1 MKNQKKIKKRG
12 FTLIETLIILGVLAI
27 LGTITAI
34 VINPIERLRTARDT
48 NRFADL
54 RSVQKTLSLFKID
67 NPNLS
72 FGSSSVVYVSLPDTD
87 PNCSSWDLPPLP
99 SGWSYSCKDQTN
111 YKKVDG
117 TGWIPVNLTVSTS
130 NLGSGLSIL
139 PVDSANNSNNYF
151 FYIYDPSS
159 GTFELGATLEAERNK
174 IAALNDGG
182 VSPEFWELGTNLAL
196 YPTNSPYVLVK
207 NESDHQV
214 YNENNFKMYAYA
226 ASAGQVSF
234 FTDTNKITGDNN
246 FFWNNST
253 KYLGIGTNGPNYK
266 LDVQGGQVNASGGL
280 CINGNCKTDWNI
292 LWSTLTSFPSACPS
306 GQYVSAVS
314 STLTCSTPSQV
325 GGSYWLL
332 SGSNLYASSTS
343 WNVAVGTASPDAN
356 YKITTSGGGIKAE
369 STSQPAGYFS
379 SASGYGL
386 LVNNGNVG
394 IGITTPAQLL
404 DVDKSQNAST
414 LVRVGNSNITGTAA
428 LAGFN
433 YAASTAAAS
442 FFAHGDARTVTRYG
456 ITLAGYNEFLSYQG
470 NGLII
475 GTGGTATPVIF
486 GTNNIERLR
495 IDSAGNV
502 GIGTA
507 SPGTKLDVS
516 GTARMTGFQL
526 GTTSTA
532 GYVLTTNASGVG
544 TWQAASSL
552 PSGTSGQT
560 LRHNGTTWVANSVIY
575 NNGTNVGIGTTA
587 PSFPLHVLGTAV
599 SAIAGEIYSGASG
612 TALSIPPLIM
622 RAARGTLAS
631 PSALQTNDIL
641 FSIAGRGYGAT
652 GFTAESKAVIS
663 AQAAQT
669 WTDSAQGT
677 YIAFRTTPIGS
688 TAIAT
693 AMTILGSGNVGIGT
707 VSPGTTLD
715 VNGTARMTGFQLGTT
730 ATAGYVL
737 TTNASGVG
745 TWQALPGGG
754 IGGSGT
760 LNYIPKFTAATTLGN
775 SQIYDSGTNVGIGT
789 ATPGQKL
796 TVAGTIQSTTGGFMF
811 PDSTIQTTTAVSF
824 ANMQAFTSSGTWT
837 RPANVS
843 KVYVRVWG
851 GGGGGRGSTSN
862 GGAGSGSAF
871 GGSVTAGGGSGGT
884 NIAGGAGGTASAGT
898 LRLSGGVGGFGY
910 ANEGGGSPLG
920 ASGGG
925 SGVAGGIPGGGGGGY
940 SSSGTNGAGGG
951 GAYAEGTVTVT
962 GNVTVTIGSGGAAG
976 SAGAGAGASG
986 LVIVYW

>member
-369 STSQPAGYFS
+369 STSQPAGYFN

-386 LVNNGNVG
+386 IVNNGNVG
-394 IGITTPAQLL
+394 IGTT
-404 DVDKSQNAST
+404 N
-414 LVRVGNSNITGTAA
+414 
-428 LAGFN
+428 
-433 YAASTAAAS
+433 
-442 FFAHGDARTVTRYG
+442 
-456 ITLAGYNEFLSYQG
+456 
-470 NGLII
+470 
-475 GTGGTATPVIF
+475 
-486 GTNNIERLR
+486 
-495 IDSAGNV
+495 
-502 GIGTA
+502 
-507 SPGTKLDVS
+507 PGTK
-516 GTARMTGFQL
+516 
-526 GTTSTA
+526 
-532 GYVLTTNASGVG
+532 
-544 TWQAASSL
+544 
-552 PSGTSGQT
+552 
-560 LRHNGTTWVANSVIY
+560 
-575 NNGTNVGIGTTA
+575 
-587 PSFPLHVLGTAV
+587 
-599 SAIAGEIYSGASG
+599 
-612 TALSIPPLIM
+612 
-622 RAARGTLAS
+622 
-631 PSALQTNDIL
+631 
-641 FSIAGRGYGAT
+641 
-652 GFTAESKAVIS
+652 
-663 AQAAQT
+663 
-669 WTDSAQGT
+669 
-677 YIAFRTTPIGS
+677 
-688 TAIAT
+688 
-693 AMTILGSGNVGIGT
+693 
-707 VSPGTTLD
+707 LD

-760 LNYIPKFTAATTLGN
+760 LNYIPKFTATTTLGN
-775 SQIYDSGTNVGIGT
+775 SRIYDNGTNVGIGT
-789 ATPGQKL
+789 AGPLSPLHISASIGNSGLGNLRLTRPDTTKENFIRFDDAGTAKWYVGTDDNTGPADNFAIIPASGVQAVRIKTDGNVGIGSANPGQKL